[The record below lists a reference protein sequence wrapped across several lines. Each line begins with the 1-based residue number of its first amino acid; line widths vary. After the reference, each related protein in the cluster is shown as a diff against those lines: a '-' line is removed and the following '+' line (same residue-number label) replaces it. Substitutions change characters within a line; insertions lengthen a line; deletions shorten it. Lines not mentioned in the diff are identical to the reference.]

1 MLRFIK
7 HASLLTAGL
16 LIAGGALAACG
27 SSSDSTEGSDATVT
41 VTNAWIRAS
50 DGPMTGIFGDITNS
64 SGEEITIVSATNSAS
79 SKTELHEMAM
89 VDGEMVMQEMAG
101 GVMLPADSTTILE
114 PGGDHIMA
122 IGMSAPVVP
131 GDEVEVSL
139 TLSTGETVT
148 FMAVAKE
155 SAAGDEE
162 YHESDHSNM
171 DHSDMDMD
179 SDMGGD
185 M

>member
-1 MLRFIK
+1 MKGLRK
-7 HASLLTAGL
+7 HASLLAAGL
-16 LIAGGALAACG
+16 LIAGGALAGCG
-27 SSSDSTEGSDATVT
+27 SSSDSASDSDSAASVVVT
-41 VTNAWIRAS
+41 DAWIRAS

-64 SGEEITIVSATNSAS
+64 SGADVTIVSATNSAS
-79 SKTELHEMAM
+79 AMTELHEMAM
-89 VDGEMVMQEMAG
+89 VDGKMVMQEKAG
-101 GVMLPADSTTILE
+101 GVVLPADSTTVLE

-122 IGMSAPVVP
+122 MGMTVPVTP

-162 YHESDHSNM
+162 YHESDHS
-171 DHSDMDMD
+171 DMEMD
-179 SDMGGD
+179 SDMDGD

>member
-1 MLRFIK
+1 MKGLRK
-7 HASLLTAGL
+7 HASLLAAGL
-16 LIAGGALAACG
+16 LIAGGALAGCG
-27 SSSDSTEGSDATVT
+27 SSSDSASDSDSAASVVVT
-41 VTNAWIRAS
+41 DAWIRAS

-64 SGEEITIVSATNSAS
+64 SGGDITIVSATNSAS
-79 SKTELHEMAM
+79 AMTELHEMAM
-89 VDGEMVMQEMAG
+89 VDGEMVMQEKAG
-101 GVMLPADSTTILE
+101 GVVLPADSTTVLE

-122 IGMSAPVVP
+122 MGMSAPVTP

-162 YHESDHSNM
+162 YHESDK
-171 DHSDMDMD
+171 DHSDMEMD
-179 SDMGGD
+179 SDMDGD

>member
-1 MLRFIK
+1 MKGVRK
-7 HASLLTAGL
+7 HVSLLAAGL
-16 LIAGGALAACG
+16 LIAGGALAGCG
-27 SSSDSTEGSDATVT
+27 SSSDSASDSAQDSDSAASVIVT
-41 VTNAWIRAS
+41 DAWIRAS
-50 DGPMTGIFGDITNS
+50 DGPMTGIFADITNS
-64 SGEEITIVSATNSAS
+64 SGGDVTIMSATNAAS
-79 SKTELHEMAM
+79 SRTEIHEMAM
-89 VDGEMVMQEMAG
+89 VDGEMVMQEKAG
-101 GVMLPADSTTILE
+101 GVVLPADSTTVLE

-122 IGMSAPVVP
+122 MGMTAAVTP

-162 YHESDHSNM
+162 YHESD
-171 DHSDMDMD
+171 SDM
-179 SDMGGD
+179 SDGD

>member
-1 MLRFIK
+1 MKGLRK
-7 HASLLTAGL
+7 HASLLVAGL
-16 LIAGGALAACG
+16 LIAGGALAGCG
-27 SSSDSTEGSDATVT
+27 SSSDSASDPDSAASVIVT
-41 VTNAWIRAS
+41 DAWIRAS

-64 SGEEITIVSATNSAS
+64 SSADVTIVSATNSAS
-79 SKTELHEMAM
+79 SMTELHEMAM
-89 VDGEMVMQEMAG
+89 VDGEMVMQEKAG
-101 GVMLPADSTTILE
+101 GVVLPADSTTVLE

-122 IGMSAPVVP
+122 MGMTAPVTP
-131 GDEVEVSL
+131 GEEVEVSL

-162 YHESDHSNM
+162 YHESDM
-171 DHSDMDMD
+171 DHSDMD
-179 SDMGGD
+179 GD

>member
-1 MLRFIK
+1 MKGLRK
-7 HASLLTAGL
+7 HASLLVAGL
-16 LIAGGALAACG
+16 LIAGGALAGCG
-27 SSSDSTEGSDATVT
+27 SSSDSASDSDSAASVIVT
-41 VTNAWIRAS
+41 DAWIRAS

-64 SGEEITIVSATNSAS
+64 SGADVTIVSATNSAS
-79 SKTELHEMAM
+79 SMTELHEMAM
-89 VDGEMVMQEMAG
+89 VDGEMVMQEKAG
-101 GVMLPADSTTILE
+101 GVVLPADSTTVLE

-122 IGMSAPVVP
+122 MGMTAPVTP
-131 GDEVEVSL
+131 GEEVEVSL

-162 YHESDHSNM
+162 YHESDM
-171 DHSDMDMD
+171 DHSDMD
-179 SDMGGD
+179 GD